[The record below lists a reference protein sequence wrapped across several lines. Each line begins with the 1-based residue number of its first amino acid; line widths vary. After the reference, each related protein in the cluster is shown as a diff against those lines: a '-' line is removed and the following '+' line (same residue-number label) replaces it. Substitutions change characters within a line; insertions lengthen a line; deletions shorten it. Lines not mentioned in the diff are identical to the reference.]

1 VIGWTTY
8 AVLLVA
14 IAFEVVGT
22 SALLACQQFTRPWP
36 SLAVVVCYGAALALI
51 SLTFRTLP
59 MGVVY
64 ALWSG
69 IGMVLIVAVGWTA
82 FGQRLDLAT
91 LCGIAL
97 IAVGVT
103 VINLA
108 PGAALHDR

>member
-1 VIGWTTY
+1 
-8 AVLLVA
+8 
-14 IAFEVVGT
+14 
-22 SALLACQQFTRPWP
+22 
-36 SLAVVVCYGAALALI
+36 
-51 SLTFRTLP
+51 